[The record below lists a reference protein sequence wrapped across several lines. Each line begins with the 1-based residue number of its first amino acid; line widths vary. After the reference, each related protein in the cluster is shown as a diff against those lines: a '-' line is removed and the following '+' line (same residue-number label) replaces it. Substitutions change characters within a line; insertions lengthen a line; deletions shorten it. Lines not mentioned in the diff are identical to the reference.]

1 MCLFWRIHSRNLSE
15 LYFVFCILVYFLLS
29 LPLLGATCPF
39 YAEPTSMLQPSND
52 GVTTLLLCY
61 GSVSLPGMVG
71 NVWMLFFLF
80 LSHSRQDFVPYV
92 ILVSVC
98 ELRYFVHWS
107 PRGTVFQDV
116 DGHFFKRD
124 FLFYKSRKCDKDMFF
139 SVFSFGYLGRNI
151 YLCSDAGNRLII
163 NNYLRFCDTT

>member
-39 YAEPTSMLQPSND
+39 YAEPTSNLHRTYVEPTSMLQPSND

-80 LSHSRQDFVPYV
+80 LSHSRQDFVPYIV
-92 ILVSVC
+92 LVPVC
-98 ELRYFVHWS
+98 ELRYFVHRS
-107 PRGTVFQDV
+107 PRGTVFQNV

-139 SVFSFGYLGRNI
+139 LCFLLVIWGEI
-151 YLCSDAGNRLII
+151 YTFAVMLVTD
-163 NNYLRFCDTT
+163 

>member
-1 MCLFWRIHSRNLSE
+1 MN
-15 LYFVFCILVYFLLS
+15 ILLHDSKSDTIINMYNTFFILETL
-29 LPLLGATCPF
+29 
-39 YAEPTSMLQPSND
+39 
-52 GVTTLLLCY
+52 LLLCY

-71 NVWMLFFLF
+71 NVWMFFFQF
-80 LSHSRQDFVPYV
+80 LSQSRQDFIPYV
-92 ILVSVC
+92 VLVSVC
-98 ELRYFVHWS
+98 ELCYFVHCP

-151 YLCSDAGNRLII
+151 HLCRDAGNRLII